1 MFDIEKLNVALKNHL
16 YEEASSA
23 FVELMRVIE
32 KNGHVPLSQSV
43 FSSRSVDLKDE
54 ELIQHVAQSVHELFV
69 NPEVQINIPGYD
81 ALMAWQITLSNL
93 FYLAES
99 PTPESAV
106 ESILKQTNGIVSS
119 ANVLKLCLLFSTE
132 STQTETLAPIL
143 QTNPELFLN
152 VCMSLV
158 WGCSGTA
165 QSCAN
170 REWAYAQIPSLFEK
184 LEAPNFPT
192 YKIHG
197 FFMHSS
203 YGFAANK
210 HALKAYLNQQIQRK
224 IASANL
230 QNTPKTQNSYTAQA
244 NACMQKSFDA
254 VGCSKKIILVNLEFL
269 NTTHSVYRV
278 LGKSLLALKQNYI
291 LVGVAWPGYVHIDDD
306 FFDDFITLSAAGDLY
321 CAQEIMDIAAA
332 YQPVAVYYPALGMSP
347 WAIYHSNMRLAP
359 LQFAAIGH
367 GASSFATEID
377 YFVIESDIAG
387 DHSTYSEKV
396 IALKPGAMPF
406 YPPIDIHYPR
416 RDNHWADDAV
426 LNIVCSASSMKLN
439 YKLLQICQNVAK
451 KYADST
457 HQIDFHFFVATYGEG
472 MSAQSYRKLIASY
485 LPDATIHLSKSF
497 QDYVN
502 ALSEMHISVSTFPY
516 SGMNTVIDYAMLG
529 IPGIRMQ
536 GPQVHEMIEAGMWRR
551 MGMPEWTIV
560 NDEQAYEAALCRL
573 IETPGLRQTLG
584 QQLQHEERWRVFF
597 DGDATQFVDAV
608 DAMIANHTAQ
618 LT

>member
-1 MFDIEKLNVALKNHL
+1 MFDIEKLNVALQKQLHDD
-16 YEEASSA
+16 ASSA
-23 FVELMRVIE
+23 FVELMRVID
-32 KNGHVPLSQSV
+32 KNSHEPLSNSV
-43 FSSRSVDLKDE
+43 FSSSSVDLNDD
-54 ELIQHVAQSVHELFV
+54 ELIHYVAQSVHELFV

-81 ALMAWQITLSNL
+81 ALMVWQITLSNL

-99 PTPESAV
+99 PTPDSAI
-106 ESILKQTNGIVSS
+106 ESILKQTNGHVSS

-132 STQTETLAPIL
+132 TNLTAKLEPIL
-143 QTNPELFLN
+143 QSNPELLLN

-158 WGCSGTA
+158 WGSSGTV

-170 REWAYAQIPSLFEK
+170 REWAYAQIPTLFEK

-210 HALKAYLNQQIQRK
+210 HALKLHLNQQLHKK
-224 IASANL
+224 IAAAQL
-230 QNTPKTQNSYTAQA
+230 QITPAAQNSYSAQA
-244 NACMQKSFDA
+244 NACIQKSINA
-254 VGCSKKIILVNLEFL
+254 AGQTKKVILVNLEFL
-269 NTTHSVYRV
+269 NTKHSVYRV
-278 LGKSLLALKQNYI
+278 LGKSLLALKQKYT

-306 FFDDFITLSAAGDLY
+306 FFDDLITLSATGDLY

-359 LQFAAIGH
+359 VQFAAIGH

-396 IALKPGAMPF
+396 MAVKPGAMPF
-406 YPPIDIHYPR
+406 YPPNDIHYPR
-416 RDNHWADDAV
+416 RENHWADDAV

-457 HQIDFHFFVATYGEG
+457 HQIAFHFFVATHGEG
-472 MSAQSYRKLIASY
+472 MSAQSYRKLISSY

-584 QQLQHEERWRVFF
+584 QQLQYEERWKVFF
-597 DGDATQFVDAV
+597 DGDASQFVDAV
-608 DAMIANHTAQ
+608 DTMIANHTAQ

>member
-1 MFDIEKLNVALKNHL
+1 MVDIDVLALAHLENRYDDANMAFRELLGALYAQNHL
-16 YEEASSA
+16 PIDQII
-23 FVELMRVIE
+23 R
-32 KNGHVPLSQSV
+32 
-43 FSSRSVDLKDE
+43 SSRYGQLDNAALIERLSRIVFDFLVDEKCQISV
-54 ELIQHVAQSVHELFV
+54 
-69 NPEVQINIPGYD
+69 PGYD
-81 ALMAWQITLSNL
+81 ALMAWQVTLSNL
-93 FYLAES
+93 LYLAES
-99 PTPESAV
+99 PTSDSAI
-106 ESILKQTNGIVSS
+106 ESILKQTNGNVSS
-119 ANVLKLCLLFSTE
+119 ANVLKLCLLFSA
-132 STQTETLAPIL
+132 ETNLTAKLEPIL
-143 QTNPELFLN
+143 QSNPELLLN

-165 QSCAN
+165 QSCTN
-170 REWAYAQIPSLFEK
+170 REWAYAQIPLLFAK
-184 LEAPNFPT
+184 LDAPNFPI

-203 YGFAANK
+203 YGFASNK
-210 HALKAYLNQQIQRK
+210 HALKASLNRLIKQK
-224 IASANL
+224 LASANL
-230 QNTPKTQNSYTAQA
+230 LASPSLLNPHLLIA
-244 NACMQKSFDA
+244 NKLKLET
-254 VGCSKKIILVNLEFL
+254 GKKVILVMLEMF
-269 NTTHSVYRV
+269 NPVHSVYRV
-278 LGKSLLALKQNYI
+278 LGKSMLALKQKYT
-291 LVGVAWPGYVHIDDD
+291 LVGVAWPRHVHIDDD
-306 FFDDFITLSAAGDLY
+306 FFDDLITVSATGDLY

-332 YQPVAVYYPALGMSP
+332 YQPVAVYYPALGMTP

-359 LQFAAIGH
+359 VQFAAIGH

-396 IALKPGAMPF
+396 TALKPGAMPF
-406 YPPIDIHYPR
+406 YPPNDIHYPR
-416 RDNHWADDAV
+416 RENHWADDAV

-439 YKLLQICQNVAK
+439 YKLLQICQNVAR
-451 KYADST
+451 KYSDST
-457 HQIDFHFFVATYGEG
+457 HQIAFHFFVATHGEG
-472 MSAQSYRKLIASY
+472 LSAQSYRKLISSY

-560 NDEQAYEAALCRL
+560 NDEQAYEEALCRL

-584 QQLQHEERWRVFF
+584 QQLQHEERWKVFF
-597 DGDATQFVDAV
+597 DGDAAQFVDAV

>member
-43 FSSRSVDLKDE
+43 FSSGSVDLKDE

-99 PTPESAV
+99 PTPDSAIESL
-106 ESILKQTNGIVSS
+106 LKQTNGIVSS

-132 STQTETLAPIL
+132 TRLTAKLEPIL
-143 QTNPELFLN
+143 QSNPELLLN

-165 QSCAN
+165 QSCTN
-170 REWAYAQIPSLFEK
+170 REWAYALIPSLFEK
-184 LEAPNFPT
+184 LEAPSFPT

-210 HALKAYLNQQIQRK
+210 HALKLYLNQQLHKK
-224 IASANL
+224 IAAAQL
-230 QNTPKTQNSYTAQA
+230 HITPPTQNSYSEQA
-244 NACMQKSFDA
+244 NTCIQKSINV
-254 VGCSKKIILVNLEFL
+254 VGQTKKIILVNLEFL

-278 LGKSLLALKQNYI
+278 LGKSLLALKQKYT
-291 LVGVAWPGYVHIDDD
+291 LVGIAWPGYVHIDDD
-306 FFDDFITLSAAGDLY
+306 FFDDLITLSATGDLY

-332 YQPVAVYYPALGMSP
+332 YQPVAVYFPALGMSP

-359 LQFAAIGH
+359 VQFAAIGH

-406 YPPIDIHYPR
+406 YPPNDIHYPR
-416 RDNHWADDAV
+416 RDNHWADDSV

-439 YKLLQICQNVAK
+439 YKLLQICQSVDK

-457 HQIDFHFFVATYGEG
+457 YQIVFHFFVATHGEG

-573 IETPGLRQTLG
+573 IEMPGLRQTLG
-584 QQLQHEERWRVFF
+584 QQLQHEERWKVFF
-597 DGDATQFVDAV
+597 DGDATLFVDAV